1 MFFYEFIETTQ
12 AILVSL
18 ILTNGSAQVV
28 FIIYNT
34 IKHIRNILS

>member
-1 MFFYEFIETTQ
+1 MMFFELMETAQ

-28 FIIYNT
+28 FIIHNA